1 MNTFTID
8 ASEGFARAGKLQLNH
23 GILHT
28 PLFMPVGTLATV
40 KALTPQNLR
49 DTGAEIILGNTFHL
63 MLNPGHDLIAQAGGL
78 HEFMSWDRP
87 ILTDSGGFQVFSLK
101 KLNSITEEGVVFQSP
116 YNGSQVNLTPEVAMR
131 VQRALNSDIAMIF
144 DECTSYPSSFEETQ
158 KSMELSLR
166 WAERSYQAF
175 QGSPNALFGIVQGG
189 MFPELR
195 YKSLE
200 ALMRLNFDGFALGGL
215 SVGEP
220 KEMMIKILDA
230 MAPRLPVA
238 KPRYLMGVG
247 KPRDLIRGIDRGIDL
262 FDCVLPSRNARNAYL
277 YTWEGLVRLRNARY
291 RQDFGPLSEKC
302 SCYTCQNFSRAYLH
316 HLDRTG
322 EILGLH
328 LNSLH
333 NIHFY
338 LDLVR
343 ECRQAIIES
352 RWRSFA
358 DNFLERYND

>member
-1 MNTFTID
+1 MNKFTLE
-8 ASEGFARAGKLQLNH
+8 ASEGYARAGRLTLNH
-23 GILHT
+23 GVLET
-28 PLFMPVGTLATV
+28 PLFMPVGTLGTV
-40 KALTPQNLR
+40 KALAPINLK
-49 DTGAEIILGNTFHL
+49 DAGSQIILGNTFHL
-63 MLNPGHDLIAQAGGL
+63 MLKPGHELIAKAGGL

-116 YNGSQVNLTPEVAMR
+116 YDGSTVNLTPEVAMR

-144 DECTSYPSSFEETQ
+144 DECTSYPSSYEDTK

-166 WAERSYQAF
+166 WAERSYNAF
-175 QGSPNALFGIVQGG
+175 KGSLNALFGIVQGG
-189 MFPELR
+189 MFNDLR
-195 YKSLE
+195 AHSLE
-200 ALMRLNFDGFALGGL
+200 KLMRFDFDGFAVGGL

-220 KEMMIKILDA
+220 KDMMVQVLDGL
-230 MAPRLPVA
+230 APRLPA
-238 KPRYLMGVG
+238 EKPRYLMGVG

-291 RQDFGPLSEKC
+291 REDFTPLSSQC
-302 SCYTCQNFSRAYLH
+302 GCYTCKNFTKAYLH
-316 HLDRTG
+316 HLDKTK

-328 LNSLH
+328 LNSIH

-338 LDLVR
+338 LDLMR
-343 ECRQAIIES
+343 ECRKAIFEG

-358 DNFLERYND
+358 DNFLKHYND

>member
-1 MNTFTID
+1 MNTFQLD
-8 ASEGFARAGKLQLNH
+8 ASEGYARAGRLTLNH
-23 GILHT
+23 GVLHT

-40 KALTPQNLR
+40 KALTPQNLV
-49 DTGAEIILGNTFHL
+49 DTGSEIILGNTFHL
-63 MLNPGHDLIAQAGGL
+63 MLNPGHELIESAGGL
-78 HEFMSWDRP
+78 HGFMNWQRP
-87 ILTDSGGFQVFSLK
+87 ILTDSGGFQVFSLG
-101 KLNSITEEGVVFQSP
+101 KLNSISEEGVTFQSP
-116 YNGSQVNLTPEVAMR
+116 YNGSKVHLTPEVAMR
-131 VQRALNSDIAMIF
+131 VQRSLNSDIAMIF
-144 DECTSYPSSFEETQ
+144 DECTPYPSSFEESER
-158 KSMELSLR
+158 SMELSLR

-195 YKSLE
+195 TKSLE
-200 ALMRLNFDGFALGGL
+200 GLKRFDFDGFAVGGL

-220 KEMMIKILDA
+220 KELMLKVLDGL
-230 MAPRLPVA
+230 APQLPQE

-291 RQDFGPLSEKC
+291 RQDFTPLSEKC
-302 SCYTCQNFSRAYLH
+302 ACYTCQNFSKAYLH

-343 ECRQAIIES
+343 ACRTAIMEG
-352 RWRSFA
+352 RWRAFA
-358 DNFLERYND
+358 DDFLARYQD